1 MSLFR
6 QEERIGSFLGLPFYM
21 SGGSKQQQA
30 EVSSLTLPLLV
41 VGAFKLQL
49 SVLSAAVTE

>member
-6 QEERIGSFLGLPFYM
+6 QEERIGRFLGLPLYM

-30 EVSSLTLPLLV
+30 EVSSLTLPPLV
-41 VGAFKLQL
+41 VGAFKLWL
-49 SVLSAAVTE
+49 SVLSVAVTE